1 MQGTELPVNRMLL
14 KSPKIRLFVLCSL
27 IALSSLVFFPGISGP
42 YVFDDYSN
50 LLNNSFVQV
59 KSLDID
65 ELKNASYSLAAGPLK
80 RPVAMLSF
88 ALNHYFAGS
97 FERTAPF
104 KLVNLLIHALN
115 GLLVFWLA
123 RLVFVRLGH
132 LNGRA
137 GQTGVIGGHYTLLL
151 AAVVALL
158 WVIHPM
164 QLTSVLYIVQRMT
177 LLSGFF
183 VLLALTGYLQ
193 CRQWI
198 IKGRRRG
205 AWLIILA
212 LLGGGTL
219 GMLSK
224 ENAILLPVFV
234 LAIEFVLFPNE
245 RPWWSWNRVPPYGK
259 KLVLLSAAMAA
270 GLLLAIALQMAQPGY
285 VIRDFSMTE
294 RLMTEPRVLF
304 FYVSLILVP
313 RINEFGLLH
322 DDIEIS
328 RSLIS
333 PWTTLPSL
341 LTLAALLGYAIY
353 ARRRQPLLSLGIL
366 WFFGAHLLESTIFP
380 LEIAHEHRNYLAV
393 LGILFV
399 IVHLLD
405 RGSARL
411 GHLKLW
417 GLIPLMALVFA
428 GTSYARATQWGDINS
443 LYRYEA
449 IHHPQS
455 AGAQAGLSTLLNT
468 QGDYKGA
475 IDLLRRASELNQREA
490 AFLMGMHWIAA
501 KRGETI
507 TPEERQET
515 LRRLAAY
522 PVSSTAGHT
531 LNSINEC
538 ILNSCRG
545 LQQDMETWMRV
556 LLEKEHAPMEASF
569 YYYLLGRASYGQGKL
584 QQSIDAFIASH
595 QTDPVYLHP
604 LLELGAI
611 YVRTGKTGPTEKVLA
626 LLQQINS
633 KHRHPQDEAIKKLE
647 EMLARAKLNNTA
659 DDRR

>member
-1 MQGTELPVNRMLL
+1 MPSPINNMLL
-14 KSPKIRLFVLCSL
+14 KSPKIQLFFFSAL
-27 IALSSLVFFPGISGP
+27 IALSALVFLPGVSGP

-59 KSLDID
+59 KSLDIG

-88 ALNHYFAGS
+88 ALNHYFAGG
-97 FERTAPF
+97 FEKTAPF
-104 KLVNLLIHALN
+104 KLVNLFIHALN

-123 RLVFVRLGH
+123 RLVFARLGH

-151 AAVVALL
+151 AAVVSLL
-158 WVIHPM
+158 WVIHPI

-193 CRQWI
+193 GRQWI
-198 IKGRRRG
+198 IEGRRRG
-205 AWLIILA
+205 AWLITLA

-224 ENAILLPVFV
+224 ENAILLPLFV
-234 LAIEFVLFPNE
+234 LTIEFALFPNE
-245 RPWWSWNRVPPYGK
+245 RPWLSWDRIPRFGK
-259 KLVLLSAAMAA
+259 NMLLLSAVLVA
-270 GLLLAIALQMAQPGY
+270 GLLLAIALQMAWPGY
-285 VIRDFSMTE
+285 AIRHFSMIE

-304 FYVSLILVP
+304 FYISLILVP

-322 DDIEIS
+322 DDIAIS
-328 RSLIS
+328 RSLLL

-341 LTLAALLGYAIY
+341 LALVGMLGYAIY
-353 ARRRQPLLSLGIL
+353 ARRRQPLLSLGVL
-366 WFFGAHLLESTIFP
+366 WFFCAHLLESTFFP

-405 RGSARL
+405 RGSRRMRPVNFRI
-411 GHLKLW
+411 W
-417 GLIPLMALVFA
+417 GLVPVMALIFA
-428 GTSYARATQWGDINS
+428 GTSYARATQWSDINS

-449 IHHPQS
+449 IHHPDS

-475 IDLLRRASELNQREA
+475 IRLLRRASELDVREA
-490 AFLMGMHWIAA
+490 AFLIGMHWIAA

-507 TPEERQET
+507 TPEEREET
-515 LRRLAAY
+515 LRRLASY
-522 PVSSTAGHT
+522 PVSPTAGLT
-531 LNSINEC
+531 LNTINEC
-538 ILNSCRG
+538 ILASCSS
-545 LQQDMETWMRV
+545 LQEDMATWMKA
-556 LLEKEHAPMEASF
+556 LLEKKHAPVEASF
-569 YYYLLGRASYGQGKL
+569 YYYLLGRTSFGLGNI
-584 QQSIDAFIASH
+584 QQSIDAFIASY
-595 QTDPVYLHP
+595 QNDPMYLHP
-604 LLELGAI
+604 LIELCAI
-611 YVRTGKTGPTEKVLA
+611 YIRLGFTGPAEQVLD
-626 LLQQINS
+626 LLRRINS
-633 KHRHPQDEAIKKLE
+633 GHPHPQDDQIKKLE
-647 EMLARAKLNNTA
+647 TMLVEAKSPKAA
-659 DDRR
+659 DKRR